1 MSAHQKRALRRRT
14 GPHVPLI
21 LLLLSACAHAAS
33 DPITTSPGSG
43 ATPAATPTAAPP
55 DPSDIEALYRARTD
69 SARMRFTPADARFV
83 TDMIGHHAQAIVM
96 ARMAPTHGAS
106 PTVQTLAARI
116 INAQNDEIAL
126 MRQWLEERGQPVP
139 ELMYM
144 GNDVMVH
151 GVDHAMDM
159 PGMLTPAQMA
169 ELDRSRGEHFDRA
182 FLTLMIQHHRG
193 AVEMVEK
200 LFATDGAVQER
211 AVFKLASDV
220 QVDQRTEIARM
231 ERMLAGMP

>member
-1 MSAHQKRALRRRT
+1 
-14 GPHVPLI
+14 
-21 LLLLSACAHAAS
+21 
-33 DPITTSPGSG
+33 
-43 ATPAATPTAAPP
+43 
-55 DPSDIEALYRARTD
+55 
-69 SARMRFTPADARFV
+69 MRFTPADARFV

-106 PTVQTLAARI
+106 SMLQTLAARI
-116 INAQNDEIAL
+116 LNAQNDEIAL
-126 MRQWLEERGQPVP
+126 MQQWLGERGQPVP

-144 GNDVMVH
+144 GNDVMMH

-159 PGMLTPAQMA
+159 PGMLTPAQLE
-169 ELDRSRGEHFDRA
+169 ELDRARGAQFDRA
-182 FLTLMIQHHRG
+182 FLTFMIQHHRG

-200 LFATDGAVQER
+200 LFATDGAAQER

-231 ERMLAGMP
+231 ERMLAGLP

>member
-1 MSAHQKRALRRRT
+1 VALL
-14 GPHVPLI
+14 V
-21 LLLLSACAHAAS
+21 LLSGCAHAAS
-33 DPITTSPGSG
+33 GPAS
-43 ATPAATPTAAPP
+43 TPSQPTAATPQAT
-55 DPSDIEALYRARTD
+55 DLEALYRARAD

-106 PTVQTLAARI
+106 PQVQTLAARI

-126 MRQWLEERGQPVP
+126 MQQWLEERGQPVP
-139 ELMYM
+139 ELMFM
-144 GNDVMVH
+144 GSQVMVH

-159 PGMLTPAQMA
+159 PGMLTSAQMEA
-169 ELDRSRGEHFDRA
+169 LDRSRGAAFDRA
-182 FLTLMIQHHRG
+182 FLTFMIQHHEG

-200 LFATDGAVQER
+200 LFATDGAAQEPS
-211 AVFKLASDV
+211 VFKIASDV

-231 ERMLAGMP
+231 ERMLAELP

>member
-1 MSAHQKRALRRRT
+1 
-14 GPHVPLI
+14 
-21 LLLLSACAHAAS
+21 
-33 DPITTSPGSG
+33 
-43 ATPAATPTAAPP
+43 
-55 DPSDIEALYRARTD
+55 
-69 SARMRFTPADARFV
+69 MRFTPADARFV

-116 INAQNDEIAL
+116 LNAQNDEIAL

-151 GVDHAMDM
+151 GVDHSMDM
-159 PGMLTPAQMA
+159 PGMLTPAQIA
-169 ELDRSRGEHFDRA
+169 ELDRSRGADFDRA
-182 FLTLMIQHHRG
+182 FLTFMIQHHRG

-200 LFATDGAVQER
+200 LFATDGAAQET

-231 ERMLAGMP
+231 ERMLAALP

>member
-1 MSAHQKRALRRRT
+1 
-14 GPHVPLI
+14 
-21 LLLLSACAHAAS
+21 
-33 DPITTSPGSG
+33 
-43 ATPAATPTAAPP
+43 
-55 DPSDIEALYRARTD
+55 
-69 SARMRFTPADARFV
+69 MRFTPADAAFV

-96 ARMAPTHGAS
+96 SRMAPTHGAT

-126 MRQWLEERGQPVP
+126 MQQWLRERGQPVP
-139 ELMYM
+139 ELMFT
-144 GNDVMVH
+144 GNEVMMH
-151 GVDHAMDM
+151 GVEHAMDM

-169 ELDRSRGEHFDRA
+169 ELDRARGAQFDRA
-182 FLTLMIQHHRG
+182 FLTFMIQHHQG

-200 LFATDGAVQER
+200 LFATDGALQER